1 MAIVGEASIVV
12 RAITTGVKGDIKKAF
27 DGVDADASNA
37 GGRAGN
43 SFRKGFAGGGGGGGK
58 GLFGSSFFADADAA
72 SKRFTSLARAN
83 FALQPA
89 LTGVAGAIGALG
101 SGLVSLVGI
110 LGAAAPG
117 AVALGTS
124 LSAEFRSELQTSG
137 SKIRCFIIYRK
148 S

>member
-1 MAIVGEASIVV
+1 MAVVGEASIVV
-12 RAITTGVKGDIKKAF
+12 RAITTGVNGDIKKAF

-124 LSAEFRSELQTSG
+124 
-137 SKIRCFIIYRK
+137 
-148 S
+148 